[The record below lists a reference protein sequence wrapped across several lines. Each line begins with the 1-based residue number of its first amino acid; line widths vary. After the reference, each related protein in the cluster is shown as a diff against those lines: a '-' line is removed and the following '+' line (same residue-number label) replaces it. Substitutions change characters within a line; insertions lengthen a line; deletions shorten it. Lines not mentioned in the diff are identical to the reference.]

1 MTPVLLLIS
10 ACFWTLAYLVAGV
23 PGLVVMATGGFVGEV
38 LLFGSAQLGDRR
50 RG

>member
-1 MTPVLLLIS
+1 MIALLIS
-10 ACFWTLAYLVAGV
+10 ACFWTLAYLVAGI
-23 PGLVVMATGGFVGEV
+23 PGLVVMAIGGFVGEV